1 MKKSNIKKIDRKAL
15 LSRLASETNEC
26 LARKGA
32 RTSLIA
38 AYVFFIGMAGTGLIV
53 SYLFL
58 NLLDYWGVR
67 FSDQVAML
75 VMFVFVYL
83 FGAPAFS
90 GVRHTARAVCDGREA
105 TLPEIFAVF
114 GDLKAFGKSYL
125 PLVCLSWI
133 PKYERSKVWK
143 SRFAMSFKARMAY
156 ARIVPH
162 ILDFLLSF
170 ATCFVYYIIVAGP
183 RAVVRRELM
192 LRKIKYINS
201 KNNERTV
208 TSND

>member
-1 MKKSNIKKIDRKAL
+1 MKKSKIIKIDRKSL
-15 LSRLASETNEC
+15 LSLLASETNEC

-32 RTSLIA
+32 RASLIA

-58 NLLDYWGVR
+58 NLLDYWGVS
-67 FSDQVAML
+67 FSDQAALAVML
-75 VMFVFVYL
+75 LFIYL

-90 GVRHTARAVCDGREA
+90 GVRHTASAVCDGREA
-105 TLPEIFAVF
+105 TLPEIIAVF
-114 GDLKAFGKSYL
+114 GDIKAFGMSYL

-133 PKYERSKVWK
+133 PEYERGKTWRA
-143 SRFAMSFKARMAY
+143 RFGVSFKARMAY

-162 ILDFLLSF
+162 VLDILLSF
-170 ATCFVYYIIVAGP
+170 TTCFVYYVIVAGP
-183 RAVVRRELM
+183 RAAVRRELM
-192 LRKIKYINS
+192 LRKIKFINS

-208 TSND
+208 KSND